1 VNDWYVTFGRYDP
14 DGRSWD
20 DARRYGFVSAG
31 GGRWYSRTLRSLPV
45 GARVFVLI
53 PQAGYV
59 GVGVVTGEAAPFHDV
74 DLVVDGERRP
84 MARLDLDGH
93 YQHGA
98 EAGGDADAE
107 EWVVPVR
114 WLRTVPVEDAV
125 WERGLFANQNSACR
139 MGSRFTVETLVH
151 RFDLGGPDT

>member
-1 VNDWYVTFGRYDP
+1 MNDWYVTFGRYDP

-31 GGRWYSRTLRSLPV
+31 GGRWYSRTLHSLPV

-53 PQAGYV
+53 PKAGYV
-59 GVGVVTGEAAPFHDV
+59 GVGVVTGEAAPFHDTW
-74 DLVVDGERRP
+74 LAG
-84 MARLDLDGH
+84 LDLDGRYEH
-93 YQHGA
+93 A
-98 EAGGDADAE
+98 SEADDPDAE

-114 WLRTVPVEDAV
+114 WLRTVSQDDAV

-139 MGSRFTVETLVH
+139 MGSRFTIETLVDH
-151 RFDLGGPDT
+151 FDLGTSDE